1 MMLANPVTVLHFS
14 PADED
19 KSMELRQVIRER
31 LAAGRD
37 VLVVC
42 TGDIR
47 RRVARL
53 ALALARQEHEFPG
66 SRLAVVAPNITEFAA
81 TLPRAALKDL
91 SLFESPTQAIDW
103 LSFDNEQ
110 FSDRTTVVWPMAC

>member
-1 MMLANPVTVLHFS
+1 MLLAHAVTVLHFS

-53 ALALARQEHEFPG
+53 ALALARLDHEFPG
-66 SRLAVVAPNITEFAA
+66 SKLAVVAPNISEFAA
-81 TLPRAALKDL
+81 TLPSAALKDL
-91 SLFESPTQAIDW
+91 PLFESPTQAIDW
-103 LSFDNEQ
+103 LNFDDEH
-110 FSDRTTVVWPMAC
+110 FSDRTTLVWPMAC